1 MRKTKLI
8 IATLAISMLLSS
20 TALAGTW
27 THTHETEWG
36 INTYDDLWFYV
47 KDSGENAENE
57 WIQDEDGTWYWIDD
71 GGTLPS
77 WAGVATDGSLYD
89 STGKYIDM
97 TIDGR
102 KYATEELYNQL
113 QEGMTYDQVISILGK
128 EHEITNA
135 ERRQIGSQTYDYL
148 QVRWYSQDAESKIR
162 ITFKNGLLHA
172 RHGDWQY

>member
-1 MRKTKLI
+1 
-8 IATLAISMLLSS
+8 
-20 TALAGTW
+20 
-27 THTHETEWG
+27 
-36 INTYDDLWFYV
+36 
-47 KDSGENAENE
+47 
-57 WIQDEDGTWYWIDD
+57 
-71 GGTLPS
+71 
-77 WAGVATDGSLYD
+77 
-89 STGKYIDM
+89 M

>member
-47 KDSGENAENE
+47 KDSGEYAENE

-128 EHEITNA
+128 EHEITKA